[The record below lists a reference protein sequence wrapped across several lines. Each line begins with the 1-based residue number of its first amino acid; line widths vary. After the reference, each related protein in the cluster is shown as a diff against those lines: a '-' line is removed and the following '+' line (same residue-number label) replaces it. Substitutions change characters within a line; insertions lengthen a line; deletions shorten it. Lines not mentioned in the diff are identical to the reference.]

1 MIDNINVAN
10 VCINKKYLEGKE
22 DLDIISVFGKENLEE
37 IQKIVSNVTGLAF
50 VTVDYKG
57 EPVTETTGFTKFCKK
72 MRKDKLRQ
80 GLCKLS
86 DASGAIIAAT
96 SRQSSIYFC
105 PCGLLEVAIP
115 IVVNDKYLGGFV
127 GGQVRCYDAPS
138 YVMKLSKNMSYMGKE
153 MEEIDINSPEFEE
166 ELKDSRIY
174 TYNEFLSISKLVE
187 FMINQLTK
195 KEIISEHNKVKNL
208 NKIKNLQEKLTDLE
222 YKYRALKIDYNNV
235 IRNTNLFFSRNM
247 WNMISNLSIIE
258 GAKKTN
264 DAIIKYSSFISDE
277 LSDNKEKSI
286 RYALSRVKSFID
298 INKIRYGDK
307 INCSI
312 TCDDYLLDKKL
323 PFTMVLPFI
332 QSSIYFN
339 MTMSENNLSIDIK
352 VELTDEKDVKIS
364 IIDDGHNMSISELEE
379 KYKFYGD
386 NHEGIDILKSV
397 KSVIKANIKL
407 FGEEYK
413 IVIEK
418 NNDIG
423 TTIIIKYPLNFEEG
437 INYD

>member
-1 MIDNINVAN
+1 MIDNSNIAN
-10 VCINKKYLEGKE
+10 ISIHEKYLEGK
-22 DLDIISVFGKENLEE
+22 DNLDIISIFGKENLEE
-37 IQKIVSNVTGLAF
+37 IQRIVSGVTGLAF

-57 EPVTETTGFTKFCKK
+57 EPVTETTGFTDFCKK
-72 MRKDKLRQ
+72 MRNDKLRQ

-96 SRQSSIYFC
+96 SKQTSIYFC

-115 IVVNDKYLGGFV
+115 IVVNDRYLGGFV
-127 GGQVRCYDAPS
+127 GGQVRCYDAPP
-138 YVMKLSKNMSYMGKE
+138 YVMRLSKNMSSLGRE

-166 ELKDSRIY
+166 ALKDSKIY

-187 FMINQLTK
+187 FIINQLTK

-208 NKIKNLQEKLTDLE
+208 NKIKNLQDKLADLE
-222 YKYRALKIDYNNV
+222 YKYRALKIDYNKLSH
-235 IRNTNLFFSRNM
+235 NTNLFFSRNM

-286 RYALSRVKSFID
+286 RYALSRVKSFIE

-312 TCDDYLLDKKL
+312 SCDDNLLDKKQ
-323 PFTMVLPFI
+323 PFAMLLPFI

-339 MTMSENNLSIDIK
+339 MTMSEDDLNIDVK
-352 VELTDEKDVKIS
+352 VEVIDDKDVKIS

-397 KSVIKANIKL
+397 KSVMKANVRI

-413 IVIEK
+413 TINENNSDGGTIVIM
-418 NNDIG
+418 
-423 TTIIIKYPLNFEEG
+423 KYPLNFDEG